1 MTPIRLCRLI
11 HAGKRRGVLLAFYST
26 PKIMTTTIENDI
38 KAASDKFYSAL
49 NSMLNGDASPLLTIW
64 SHTENVTTMHPV
76 GGREVGWDQVRG
88 SWEQVAKIVSG
99 GQIKLEDQFVQ
110 IIGDVA
116 YELGVERG
124 HYTLAGE
131 PVAAD
136 YRVTNIYRRESG
148 AWKIVHHHADIQK

>member
-1 MTPIRLCRLI
+1 
-11 HAGKRRGVLLAFYST
+11 
-26 PKIMTTTIENDI
+26 
-38 KAASDKFYSAL
+38 
-49 NSMLNGDASPLLTIW
+49 MLNGDASPLLTIW

-76 GGREVGWDQVRG
+76 GGREVGWDKVRG

>member
-1 MTPIRLCRLI
+1 M
-11 HAGKRRGVLLAFYST
+11 
-26 PKIMTTTIENDI
+26 KIE
-38 KAASDKFYSAL
+38 L
-49 NSMLNGDASPLLTIW
+49 LNGDASPLLNIW
-64 SHTENVTTMHPV
+64 SHSETVTTMHPV

-116 YELGVERG
+116 YELGVEHG
-124 HYTLAGE
+124 QYTLAGK

>member
-1 MTPIRLCRLI
+1 VFLIDTKSGGASPWLVTQPPEIMKTP
-11 HAGKRRGVLLAFYST
+11 
-26 PKIMTTTIENDI
+26 IENDFQ
-38 KAASDKFYSAL
+38 AASEKFYSAL
-49 NSMLNGDASPLLTIW
+49 NSMLNGDASPLFNIW
-64 SHTENVTTMHPV
+64 SHGETVTTMHPV

-116 YELGVERG
+116 YELGVEHG
-124 HYTLAGE
+124 QYTLAGK

>member
-1 MTPIRLCRLI
+1 M
-11 HAGKRRGVLLAFYST
+11 
-26 PKIMTTTIENDI
+26 TIENDVR
-38 KAASDKFYSAL
+38 AASEKFYSAL
-49 NSMLNGDASPLLTIW
+49 NSMLNGDASPLLNIC
-64 SHTENVTTMHPV
+64 SHSETVTTMHPV

-124 HYTLAGE
+124 HYTLAGK

-148 AWKIVHHHADIQK
+148 SKGLARVLPSQTTIGKAIPARATAQCHAGPLRASRFSGGLAP

>member
-1 MTPIRLCRLI
+1 MSRRLFGFVI
-11 HAGKRRGVLLAFYST
+11 NP
-26 PKIMTTTIENDI
+26 PKIMTTTIENDV
-38 KAASDKFYSAL
+38 KAASEKFYSAL
-49 NSMLNGDASPLLTIW
+49 NNMLNGDVSPLLNIC
-64 SHTENVTTMHPV
+64 SHSETVTTMHPV

-116 YELGVERG
+116 YELGVEHG
-124 HYTLAGE
+124 QYTLAGK

-148 AWKIVHHHADIQK
+148 AWKIVHHHADIQR